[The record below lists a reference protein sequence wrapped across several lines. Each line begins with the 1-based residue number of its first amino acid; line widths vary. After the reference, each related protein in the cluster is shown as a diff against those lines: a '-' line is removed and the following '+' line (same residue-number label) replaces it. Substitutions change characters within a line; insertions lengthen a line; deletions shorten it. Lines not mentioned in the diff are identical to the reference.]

1 MPKGILYVESRPASP
16 EQAAAY
22 HRWYE
27 DTHMREM
34 AEIKGIVS
42 ARRFAPLGD
51 DGPFV
56 AIYEIDADDIGAV
69 QARIAEA
76 GKSGALAPPVGVA
89 TDPPPAIAYFREI
102 HAV

>member
-1 MPKGILYVESRPASP
+1 MPKGILYVESRPGSP

-22 HRWYE
+22 HEWYN

-34 AEIKGIVS
+34 AGIKGIVS

-56 AIYEIDADDIGAV
+56 AIYEIDAEDLEAV
-69 QARIAEA
+69 RAQVADA
-76 GKSGALAPPVGVA
+76 GRSGTLSPPVGVA
-89 TDPPPAIAYFREI
+89 TDPPPTIRYFREI
-102 HAV
+102 HTV